1 MENPTWH
8 NIHPNFRLN
17 GIHYTIEDLLEI
29 GYGLVKEGDSF
40 EIPLGEFL
48 SDWISESPTLQVL
61 TSGSTGKPKK
71 IVLKKEQMV
80 NSAMATGA
88 YFKLK
93 PGNSALLCL
102 PSSGI
107 AGKMMLVRAMV
118 LGLHLDY
125 VEPSSTPMENS
136 DKSYD
141 FVAMVPLQVQSSLQ
155 QLDQIKTLII
165 GGASVDASLKEKLYN
180 LSTAVYETYGM
191 TETITHVAVKRLG
204 KGAPDHFE
212 TLPMVSISRD
222 DRGCLVINA
231 PSISDVEI
239 VTNDLVE
246 LVDKSHFI
254 WLGRYDSVINSG
266 GIKLVPEQIEK
277 KLTPL
282 IQSRFFVAGLPDK
295 ILGQRLVLVV
305 EDAECDKEGLLQKIK
320 ASKDIG
326 KYQVPKEVF
335 CVNAFLETKSKKVDR
350 SKTLKTI
357 TT

>member
-29 GYGLVKEGDSF
+29 GYSLVKEGDSF

-48 SDWISESPTLQVL
+48 SDWISKSPTLQVF

-93 PGNSALLCL
+93 PGNSVLLCL

-180 LSTAVYETYGM
+180 LPTQVYETYGM
-191 TETITHVAVKRLG
+191 TETITHVAVKKLA
-204 KGAPDHFE
+204 KNAPDCFE
-212 TLPMVSISRD
+212 TLPGISISVD
-222 DRGCLVINA
+222 DRGCLIINV

-277 KLTPL
+277 KLNQL

-305 EDAECDKEGLLQKIK
+305 EDAECDKEDLLQRIK
-320 ASKDIG
+320 ALQDMG
-326 KYQVPKEVF
+326 KYEVPKGVF
-335 CVNAFLETKSKKVDR
+335 CVKSFIETKSKKVDR
-350 SKTLKTI
+350 GKTLETI